1 MSLLRLVLV
10 STAVLAFA
18 GLARAQAPQGGLAV
32 VPGPFTSIS
41 ICGTGDIASTLVMTS
56 SFLGSSRCLSHCRD
70 AKNDC
75 KQVVRGAARCLL
87 GVYGDNVSNAYKN
100 CAETTSNRIDELAC
114 KLPIKTVADSFK
126 ESIHLEADAALAD
139 CEAWGDECEALCMGP
154 M

>member
-32 VPGPFTSIS
+32 VPGPFTTPA
-41 ICGTGDIASTLVMTS
+41 ICGEGDIASVLVLPS
-56 SFLGSSRCLSHCRD
+56 SFVASMRCESHCRN

-75 KQVVRGAARCLL
+75 KRLVRGTAHCLL
-87 GVYGDNVSNAYKN
+87 GVYGDLIANAYMN
-100 CAETTSNRIDELAC
+100 CSETTSNRIDELAC
-114 KLPIKTVADSFK
+114 KLPIKAEGDGIK
-126 ESIHLEADAALAD
+126 ESLHMEADAAISACEEWGAMCLAD
-139 CEAWGDECEALCMGP
+139 CAGP